1 MLPFAILVVAIS
13 KAFVRN
19 AVAQNNDLN
28 HTSRFNYKEIT
39 MKTIHLTKA
48 GQGKH
53 FLFGTDVTT
62 VRASSSDTSG
72 KMLMLEVTVPAGGG
86 PPVLHRHE
94 YTEIFYFFEGEFEV
108 KTADEAF
115 VVSTL
120 QLNPGDT
127 LSVPSKAW
135 HTFKN
140 VGSIPG
146 RFLVIHSPPV
156 MEGVLGQ
163 LGLPIED
170 PQNLPTLAGPPSPEA
185 MEQLLQTLSKYME
198 FLPPEKV
205 SSKEPVAAK

>member
-1 MLPFAILVVAIS
+1 
-13 KAFVRN
+13 
-19 AVAQNNDLN
+19 
-28 HTSRFNYKEIT
+28 
-39 MKTIHLTKA
+39 MKTLHLTKA

-62 VRASSSDTSG
+62 VRASGSDTSG

-94 YTEIFYFFEGEFEV
+94 YTEIFYFLEGEFEV
-108 KTADEAF
+108 SMADEALA
-115 VVSTL
+115 VSTL
-120 QLNPGDT
+120 RLKPGDT

-135 HTFKN
+135 HNFKN
-140 VGSIPG
+140 VGNIPG
-146 RFLVIHSPPV
+146 KFLVIHSPPV
-156 MEGVLGQ
+156 MEEVLGQ

-170 PQNLPTLAGPPSPEA
+170 PKNPPTPAGPPSPEA

-205 SSKEPVAAK
+205 SSRELVS

>member
-1 MLPFAILVVAIS
+1 
-13 KAFVRN
+13 
-19 AVAQNNDLN
+19 
-28 HTSRFNYKEIT
+28 

-62 VRASSSDTSG
+62 IRASSGDTSG

-94 YTEIFYFFEGEFEV
+94 YTEIFYFLEGEFTV
-108 KTADEAF
+108 STADEQS
-115 VVSTL
+115 VLSTL
-120 QLNPGDT
+120 RLNPGDT
-127 LSVPSKAW
+127 LSVPSLAW

-146 RFLVIHSPPV
+146 KFLVIHSPPV
-156 MEGVLGQ
+156 MEQVLEQ
-163 LGLPIED
+163 LGLPIKD
-170 PQNLPTLAGPPSPEA
+170 PQNLPTPAGPPSPEA

-205 SSKEPVAAK
+205 SSNS

>member
-1 MLPFAILVVAIS
+1 
-13 KAFVRN
+13 
-19 AVAQNNDLN
+19 
-28 HTSRFNYKEIT
+28 

-62 VRASSSDTSG
+62 VRASSNDTSG

-94 YTEIFYFFEGEFEV
+94 YTEIFYFLEGEFEV
-108 KTADEAF
+108 RTADDEF

-120 QLNPGDT
+120 RLNPGDA
-127 LSVPSKAW
+127 LSVPSRAW

-140 VGSIPG
+140 VGNIPG
-146 RFLVIHSPPV
+146 KFLVIHSPPV
-156 MEGVLGQ
+156 MEEVLEQ

-170 PQNLPTLAGPPSPEA
+170 IQSPPKPAGPPSPGA
-185 MEQLLQTLSKYME
+185 MDQLLQTLSKYME

-205 SSKEPVAAK
+205 SSEKLVS

>member
-1 MLPFAILVVAIS
+1 
-13 KAFVRN
+13 
-19 AVAQNNDLN
+19 
-28 HTSRFNYKEIT
+28 

-53 FLFGTDVTT
+53 FLFGTDVMTI
-62 VRASSSDTSG
+62 RASSDTTSG

-94 YTEIFYFFEGEFEV
+94 YTEIFYFLAGEFEV
-108 KTADEAF
+108 STADEQLT
-115 VVSTL
+115 VSTL
-120 QLNPGDT
+120 QLKPGDT
-127 LSVPSKAW
+127 LSVPSMAW

-146 RFLVIHSPPV
+146 KFLVIHSLPV
-156 MEGVLGQ
+156 MEEVLGQ

-170 PQNLPTLAGPPSPEA
+170 LQNPPTPPGPPSPEA

-205 SSKEPVAAK
+205 SSKELVS